1 MLKKLTVTA
10 ALLAIHSHPFAG
22 NALPRDVQAFVNNAE
37 ACEHLAGE
45 WDSTLPKKDRED
57 IERNIDKYCGK
68 AKQQL
73 GTLRG
78 KYKTNP
84 GILATIDAH
93 VNDSVKSFV
102 AERD

>member
-10 ALLAIHSHPFAG
+10 ALVAISGTPFAG

-45 WDSTLPKKDRED
+45 WDSSLPLKDREE
-57 IERNIDKYCGK
+57 IEHNIDKYCGNAKRQLGVLK
-68 AKQQL
+68 AK
-73 GTLRG
+73 
-78 KYKTNP
+78 YKANSRM
-84 GILATIDAH
+84 LETIDAH
-93 VNDSVKSFV
+93 ANDSVKSFV